1 MRWDV
6 DGDTPLLWVLRGT
19 VWAIFPI
26 GVRGKTLLKNYRA
39 NF

>member
-19 VWAIFPI
+19 VWAIFPS
-26 GVRGKTLLKNYRA
+26 LS
-39 NF
+39 